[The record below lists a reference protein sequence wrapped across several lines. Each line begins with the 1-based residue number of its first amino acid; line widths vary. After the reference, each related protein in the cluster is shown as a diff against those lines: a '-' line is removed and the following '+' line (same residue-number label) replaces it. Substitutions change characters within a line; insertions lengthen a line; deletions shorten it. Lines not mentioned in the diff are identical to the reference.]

1 MMASVHALM
10 EHDEAT
16 EPIISGGAEPDLP
29 PRPRL
34 TSDE

>member
-10 EHDEAT
+10 EHVEAT